1 MADGSTAAIAATKD
15 QQDLKRELQ
24 LAHASLE
31 EVDDIIA
38 VVALALRGQGVDQD
52 YACAKMLETFAYP
65 ELEKAR
71 STIASTLRS
80 LGVDVEETAAD
91 EES

>member
-15 QQDLKRELQ
+15 QDLKRELQ
-24 LAHASLE
+24 LAHAGLE
-31 EVDDIIA
+31 QLDDIIA

-52 YACAKMLETFAYP
+52 YACANMLETFAYP

-80 LGVDVEETAAD
+80 LGVEAEETVAG